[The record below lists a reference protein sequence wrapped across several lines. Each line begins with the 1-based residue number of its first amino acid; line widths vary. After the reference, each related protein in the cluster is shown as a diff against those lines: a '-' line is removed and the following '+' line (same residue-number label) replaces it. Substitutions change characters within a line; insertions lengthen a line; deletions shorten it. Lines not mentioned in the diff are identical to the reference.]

1 VVALTDAAGDPQCG
15 RRLSASPRK
24 SFEGRFQCPRPVVLV
39 FEDHPKQ
46 GKQLM
51 SEAKFPLSRRSVV
64 VAGVAAAGATL
75 IATLAHSQTRSKVMQ
90 ATIRV
95 DGSVITLVNVFTVE
109 QGKLPSL
116 LDVLRDGTDTF
127 FSKMPGFVSSSVL
140 TGKDGRQA
148 INYSQWR
155 SADDIAAFRK
165 DPRFAPYIQR
175 LLALAK
181 AEGIE
186 CTVAYVNAT

>member
-1 VVALTDAAGDPQCG
+1 
-15 RRLSASPRK
+15 
-24 SFEGRFQCPRPVVLV
+24 
-39 FEDHPKQ
+39 
-46 GKQLM
+46 
-51 SEAKFPLSRRSVV
+51 
-64 VAGVAAAGATL
+64 
-75 IATLAHSQTRSKVMQ
+75 MQ

-109 QGKLPSL
+109 PTKLPGL
-116 LDVLRDGTDTF
+116 LEVLREGTETF
-127 FSKMPGFVSSSVL
+127 FSKTSGFVSSSVL
-140 TGKDGRQA
+140 TAKDGRQA

-181 AEGIE
+181 AEAIE
-186 CTVAYVNAT
+186 CTVAYVNAA